1 MNHPSPEHLAE
12 EAREALAG
20 LTKPLSPK
28 QRLAIP
34 CQEMPAQDPSVR
46 RGNMQEV
53 ALGYSEEQAKLEAER
68 CLQCP
73 TKPCIKGCPVGIDIP
88 AFIQKIADGDYK
100 ASIGIIRESSLL
112 PAVCGRVCPQ
122 ESQCQE
128 PCTVG
133 KALKSIDKAV
143 SIGRLERLWPT
154 GSGTA
159 AFCNRQ
165 P

>member
-1 MNHPSPEHLAE
+1 MEHSSPEQLADA
-12 EAREALAG
+12 ARVALAG
-20 LTKPLSPK
+20 LAKPLSPK

-34 CQEMPAQDPSVR
+34 AQEMPAQDPAVR

-88 AFIQKIADGDYK
+88 AFIQKIVDGDYK
-100 ASIGIIRESSLL
+100 ASISIIRESSLL

-122 ESQCQE
+122 ESQCQA

-133 KALKSIDKAV
+133 KALKSLDKAV
-143 SIGRLERLWPT
+143 AIGRLERYVADWEQI
-154 GSGTA
+154 GRA
-159 AFCNRQ
+159 HV
-165 P
+165 